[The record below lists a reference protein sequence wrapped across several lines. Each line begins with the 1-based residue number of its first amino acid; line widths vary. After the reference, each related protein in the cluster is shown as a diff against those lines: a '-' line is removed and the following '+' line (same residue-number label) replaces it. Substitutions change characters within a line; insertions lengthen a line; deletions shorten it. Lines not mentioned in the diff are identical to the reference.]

1 MVSIV
6 FLLCFPYAFDNSSNN
21 KQQQD
26 KYFRKF
32 SLKTAFLNLD
42 QSSFARTPSSSME
55 SAIHWPWS
63 PMPLEVK
70 SSDATGKRLSPFK
83 GYTKVEVLTTFLAQ
97 RRAEENNTIA
107 QMAET

>member
-1 MVSIV
+1 
-6 FLLCFPYAFDNSSNN
+6 
-21 KQQQD
+21 
-26 KYFRKF
+26 
-32 SLKTAFLNLD
+32 
-42 QSSFARTPSSSME
+42 
-55 SAIHWPWS
+55 
-63 PMPLEVK
+63 MPLEVK